1 MKDSIFKK
9 KVWNFYSKNKRVFPW
24 RNTTNPY
31 HILVSEVMLQQT
43 QTERVLPKYKE
54 FLDKF
59 PTLFA
64 LNRSTNENVLRVW
77 SGLGYNRRALYLK
90 RMAELT
96 ICNYSG
102 ELPLDPKTLQTF
114 SGIGI
119 NTAGA
124 IYVFST
130 NKPFVFIETNIRRV
144 FIHEFFMGQEKIS
157 DETLLIQIKQT
168 LDLKRPREWYYAL
181 MDYGAYLRKLE
192 SNPNRKSKH
201 YSRQTVFEGSNR
213 QIRGA
218 IIKILLDTNNIPMG
232 KLERQFANTEYFRDA
247 IVQLEKEGFIDT
259 TNSRVKLTS

>member
-1 MKDSIFKK
+1 
-9 KVWNFYSKNKRVFPW
+9 
-24 RNTTNPY
+24 
-31 HILVSEVMLQQT
+31 
-43 QTERVLPKYKE
+43 
-54 FLDKF
+54 
-59 PTLFA
+59 
-64 LNRSTNENVLRVW
+64 
-77 SGLGYNRRALYLK
+77 
-90 RMAELT
+90 MAELT